1 MAGIGFGLLM
11 VTSTASAFGLG
22 ELVVKSSLGA
32 PFRAMVAIRGEIA
45 GRERIDAQCF
55 RLVEGEPAD
64 DIPVFMQGTLRF
76 QQSSGETY
84 LIIEGKRPLN
94 EPAVQIN
101 LLVGCGAELK
111 RTYTALID
119 PRPDGL
125 GDGVVGHAAQRA
137 GTSSQAKFEAQ
148 ALSDSALIW
157 VTADGDSAASIAR
170 SRYPRA
176 GLQRK
181 QFLQALREANPEVG
195 FGGNGKKPLPEGV
208 TLNIPDAEQVARTEF
223 VAPSAPAAL
232 PIAPDTAERP
242 VQAKRLPAESAKS
255 NPGGRLADH
264 LVLSGPRLGSE
275 LDGFDEFP
283 LRLSYDVSTG
293 LSDKISENARA
304 VLRSEYRLLAALND
318 QASHQLDVAAQV
330 RNLEE
335 RFAELRAAV
344 DETSRKIDAASASV
358 STPPEVAPVA
368 KKAPPPSGAVAVAQ
382 DWLPIWLEIA
392 LVGCLIGITVWA
404 FSRFARRRV
413 GGAEVSTPGD
423 VADAIIDERTFE
435 GLLAGRSPSAKNS
448 LETSATP
455 AEDPHTQQLRP
466 HGAGPKAPQSTEGAR
481 MSVTDPVKEVI
492 EVSHVQEAEDSES
505 AIELASVLMA
515 FGRAKG
521 AVQVLT
527 EYLESHPDAS
537 LLPWLKLLEIVRASD
552 MQEEFAYWSDQLK
565 AHFNVAPMSWE
576 EAGECFAKDFSPLAE
591 GDLPIDEI
599 TARLPIASTLEHV
612 REGIV
617 SSWHSAHGLDYLRKL
632 LRDTRDGQ
640 RLGLPL
646 PLAREVAFLVDLLE
660 ARLEQ
665 QVQVEAAPAA
675 AVLRL
680 AENAAV

>member
-32 PFRAMVAIRGEIA
+32 PFRAMVSVRGEIV

-64 DIPVFMQGTLRF
+64 DIPVLMQGTLRF

-423 VADAIIDERTFE
+423 VADAIIDERTFG
-435 GLLAGRSPSAKNS
+435 GLLAGKSPSAKNS

-455 AEDPHTQQLRP
+455 AEDPNTQPLRP

-481 MSVTDPVKEVI
+481 MSVTDPVKEII